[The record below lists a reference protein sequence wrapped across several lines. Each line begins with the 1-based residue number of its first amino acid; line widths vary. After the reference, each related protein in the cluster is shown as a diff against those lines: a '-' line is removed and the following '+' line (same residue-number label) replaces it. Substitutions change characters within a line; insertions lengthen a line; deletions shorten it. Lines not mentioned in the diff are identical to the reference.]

1 MVQHS
6 ERSGRRESRDRD
18 YSHGTEQSF
27 YINATAGF
35 DKLASVTKKSPKSLM
50 RMLGPTGNPQA
61 RNFFEIVAYL
71 QKRRRAL
78 ESATGVES
86 VRPRASSWC

>member
-35 DKLASVTKKSPKSLM
+35 DKLASVTKKSPEEPHAHARPERKSPSM
-50 RMLGPTGNPQA
+50 Q
-61 RNFFEIVAYL
+61 FF
-71 QKRRRAL
+71 
-78 ESATGVES
+78 
-86 VRPRASSWC
+86 